1 MKSEILQ
8 VYRCP
13 LGEKYSNTIPETE
26 VSMIF
31 LVAVTYIYIYFQ
43 VVIKLK
49 GKEVFMVGVTRIAA
63 P

>member
-31 LVAVTYIYIYFQ
+31 LVAVTYIYIF
-43 VVIKLK
+43 L
-49 GKEVFMVGVTRIAA
+49 GSN
-63 P
+63 